1 MKTFANG
8 IAINC
13 EVAGSGPPLILIHA
27 LGLDGRMWSRQVE
40 ALAPRFEVLAYDVRG
55 HGLSDKPAGP
65 YTLEQMADDL
75 HGLVAA
81 WGIRRAYVAGI
92 SLGGMVAQTFALDY
106 PELVESLILA
116 DTTSEYPPEA
126 RRAFEERARE
136 VESRG
141 IGPIVESTLERWFTP
156 EYRQREVQTVDEIR
170 AILRQAD
177 RAGYAA
183 ACRAVARVDLT
194 SRLGKLTVPTL
205 VVVGAEDPGTPP
217 VVAERLRGAIPD
229 ARLAVIPGASHL
241 SSVSHA
247 ADFNALILDFL
258 CK

>member
-1 MKTFANG
+1 VKTFANG
-8 IAINC
+8 IAMDC

-27 LGLDGRMWSRQVE
+27 LGLDHRQWRRQIE
-40 ALAPRFEVLAYDVRG
+40 SFAPRFEVVAYDVRG

-75 HGLVAA
+75 HGLLAA
-81 WGIRRAYVAGI
+81 WGVRRAYVVGL
-92 SLGGMVAQTFALDY
+92 SLGGMIAQTFALDY

-116 DTTSEYPPEA
+116 DTTSEYPPET
-126 RRAFEERARE
+126 RRAFEERARA

-141 IGPIVESTLERWFTP
+141 IGTIVDGTLERWFTP
-156 EYRQREVQTVDEIR
+156 EYRQREVATVDETR
-170 AILRQAD
+170 AILRDAD
-177 RAGYAA
+177 RVGYAA

-194 SRLGKLTVPTL
+194 HRLGGLTMPTL

-217 VVAERLRGAIPD
+217 AAAERLRDAIPG

-241 SSVSHA
+241 SNVSHA
-247 ADFNALILDFL
+247 AEFDALVHDFL
-258 CK
+258 RG